1 MYGRSGYTGNGR
13 SPGFDFP
20 NPGFM
25 DYGRDAYMSSSGSWM
40 NSYDGLSR
48 ESYYDRPEGG
58 RFGYSGP
65 QGGYERRPE
74 QQPPHRGQAG
84 WRGRGRGGRFR
95 STPSRFRHSMS
106 EQELYPELNTF
117 SNLEEFTKDFHFG
130 GGIKWY
136 RERGVKNKPYD
147 EDDDDD
153 EEEEEPAVKKMKT
166 TAEKKEHEESGSEEG
181 ESAAEEAA
189 ESTTTD
195 GNQED
200 GKQKESEHA
209 QSSSK
214 SQQETKSRNIG
225 NKLMHK
231 ILLSCSFCDFCTFYE
246 EKMNNHLQSDF
257 HKKRYDYLG
266 ENLPRKKAT
275 FLQEHMS
282 QKTKKTE
289 EQRKLVPDLSN
300 KIHKIYQSRDL
311 TLGLGMENFVK
322 KIDVANCVACS
333 ILIPMQPSAIER
345 HIRTSL
351 HSKKCKTMMEN
362 SKRRALRLA
371 RMMLSNLDQ
380 KVEQYINSHK
390 DE

>member
-1 MYGRSGYTGNGR
+1 
-13 SPGFDFP
+13 
-20 NPGFM
+20 
-25 DYGRDAYMSSSGSWM
+25 
-40 NSYDGLSR
+40 
-48 ESYYDRPEGG
+48 
-58 RFGYSGP
+58 
-65 QGGYERRPE
+65 
-74 QQPPHRGQAG
+74 
-84 WRGRGRGGRFR
+84 
-95 STPSRFRHSMS
+95 MS
-106 EQELYPELNTF
+106 EQELLPELNTF
-117 SNLEEFTKDFHFG
+117 YNLQEFTNDFHFG
-130 GGIKWY
+130 GGIRRY
-136 RERGVKNKPYD
+136 RVRGKKIKPYD
-147 EDDDDD
+147 DD
-153 EEEEEPAVKKMKT
+153 EEEEPAVKKMKT

-181 ESAAEEAA
+181 EEAA

-195 GNQED
+195 GNQEN
-200 GKQKESEHA
+200 GGQKELEHA

-214 SQQETKSRNIG
+214 SQQETRHRHFGNI
-225 NKLMHK
+225 LMQK
-231 ILLSCSFCDFCTFYE
+231 YVMLFSCSFCDFCTFYE

-282 QKTKKTE
+282 QNTKKTE

-351 HSKKCKTMMEN
+351 HSKKCKIMMEN
-362 SKRRALRLA
+362 SKKKTLSIA
-371 RMMLSNLDQ
+371 RMILKHHKQEL
-380 KVEQYINSHK
+380 EQYINNHV
-390 DE
+390 DEEETPRRRRNIDVSDLTYITLSDSEG